1 MIDLFESIINAL
13 LWTFAASGNFVAYD
27 PRDKFGHPRGREV
40 NLADPLNSAFLVSM
54 AGPKHPSFSQ
64 AQNYLQSVPKSDGWK
79 DVVDFYSKGLSLV
92 REELEKA
99 SRKDPKLSEQLK
111 DLAVLLSK
119 EKNLTIKQE
128 YVEKL
133 WSLFFPEGA
142 GIINNEEACI
152 DKLRAKRCID
162 ITQLSSSS
170 LTDPLSKI
178 LFTSNV
184 LLTIPSASTSLE
196 TFKFNDFL
204 NTKLEEIIHEDQLYW
219 YDHPIQLGVDQEK
232 NEIIYGLRG
241 LDEAMAVEKNRGN
254 VSADSKMTCVLSVSV
269 THKGLQQVARSYL
282 NEALTHAGGLNHID
296 VLVFTEAATKEI
308 IDTVLGPAS
317 EHYLQASDRQA
328 LYETFGVD
336 GEYGRHYSFLKA
348 IAAYWKVFIQQEI
361 QATFKIDLD
370 QIFPQENL
378 IRETGAS
385 ALEHLMSPL
394 WGATGIDSA
403 GNPVELGM
411 IAGALVNQQDIEK
424 SLFTPDVTFPHQPL
438 APDEHIFLSTLPQA
452 LSTEAE
458 MMTRYQAGAI
468 DGKVKC
474 LQRIHVTG
482 GTVGIRVDCLRK
494 YRPFTPSFIGRA
506 EDQAYILSAFNASD
520 KKLAYVHMDG
530 LIMRHDK
537 ADFAQ
542 EAIATAYIG
551 KLVGDYIRILNFSAY
566 AEVLTEGDI
575 QKIKEIVDPFTGCFI
590 SRIPVTVVY
599 MRFALKAASFFAAQE
614 PDKGIDFVKTG
625 APRIRRAL
633 EFIGG
638 EDSALKKQY
647 ERERSGW
654 NLFYDTLEAVEKA
667 VVEQDDFALGLIDK
681 AKELMQQYLLQFD

>member
-1 MIDLFESIINAL
+1 MIDLFESIIDAL
-13 LWTFAASGNFVAYD
+13 IWNLAESGNFIDYD
-27 PRDKFGHPRGREV
+27 PRDTFEHLKGKED
-40 NLADPLNSAFLVSM
+40 NLAESLNSAFLVSM
-54 AGPKHPSFSQ
+54 AGPKHPCFRQ
-64 AQNYLQSVPKSDGWK
+64 AQNYLKNVPETDGWR
-79 DVVDFYSKGLSLV
+79 DVVDFYSNGISLV
-92 REELEKA
+92 KKELEKVG
-99 SRKDPKLSEQLK
+99 RKDPKFAEQLK
-111 DLAVLLSK
+111 RLDDLMSK
-119 EKNLTIKQE
+119 EKASPITQE
-128 YVEKL
+128 QIEKL

-142 GIINNEEACI
+142 GILNNENTCI
-152 DKLRAKRCID
+152 DKLRAKRRID
-162 ITQLSSSS
+162 ITQLNPSP

-184 LLTIPSASTSLE
+184 LLTIPASTLPE
-196 TFKFNDFL
+196 TFKFSELL
-204 NTKLEEIIHEDQLYW
+204 NKKLKEIIHEDQHYW

-241 LDEAMAVEKNRGN
+241 LDEAMAVEKTRGN
-254 VSADSKMTCVLSVSV
+254 VAADSKMTCVLSVSA
-269 THKGLQQVARSYL
+269 THKGLQQIARPYL
-282 NEALTHAGGLNHID
+282 NEALAHAGGLNNID
-296 VLVFTEAATKEI
+296 VLVFTEATTKEI
-308 IDTVLGPAS
+308 VDTVLGPAA
-317 EHYLQASDRQA
+317 EHYLQSSDRQA
-328 LYETFGVD
+328 LHEIFGVD

-348 IAAYWKVFIQQEI
+348 IAAYWNVFIQQEI

-370 QIFPQENL
+370 QIFPQADL

-411 IAGALVNQQDIEK
+411 IAGALVNQQDIER
-424 SLFTPDVTFPHQPL
+424 SLFSPDVTFPNLPL

-458 MMTRYQAGAI
+458 MMTRYQTGAI
-468 DGKVKC
+468 DGKTQC
-474 LQRIHVTG
+474 IQRIHITG
-482 GTVGIRVDCLRK
+482 GTVGILVDCLRK

-520 KKLAYVHMDG
+520 KKLAYVHKDG

-542 EAIATAYIG
+542 EAIASAYIG

-566 AEVLTEGDI
+566 AEILTGGDI
-575 QKIKEIVDPFTGCFI
+575 QKIKELVDPFTGCFI

-599 MRFALKAASFFAAQE
+599 MRFALKAATFFAAQE

-625 APRIRRAL
+625 APRIRKAL
-633 EFIGG
+633 DFIEGKN
-638 EDSALKKQY
+638 SALNQQYKK
-647 ERERSGW
+647 ERSGW
-654 NLFYDTLEAVEKA
+654 NLFYNTLDAVEKA
-667 VVEQDDFALGLIDK
+667 AAGKDEFAMDLLDK
-681 AKELMQQYLLQFD
+681 AKGLMKQCCLESD